1 VNRLE
6 ARLNAF
12 SEEYLNL
19 LSRQL
24 DGMDSQ

>member
-6 ARLNAF
+6 ARLSGF
-12 SEEYLNL
+12 GEEFLNL

-24 DGMDSQ
+24 DSMEGR